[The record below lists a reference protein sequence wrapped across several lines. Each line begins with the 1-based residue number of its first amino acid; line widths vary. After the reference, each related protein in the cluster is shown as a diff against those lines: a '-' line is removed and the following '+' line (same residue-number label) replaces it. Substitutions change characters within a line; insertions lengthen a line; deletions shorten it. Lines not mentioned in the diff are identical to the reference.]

1 MRAAAARRN
10 LALRS
15 NEADVNECL
24 FQIWS
29 TKLGSDAARSWG
41 NHLIAINELEGR
53 VRVRPPPPPF
63 REETTNQKLTFLN
76 RRAKEKHEFPPF
88 FKAAVARRPSV
99 HWGFG
104 ELSLLVEVGR
114 FRWTGNI
121 SKELCSGLKCAA
133 KMKCKMEASVKRDP
147 RITAEKL
154 AVGK

>member
-1 MRAAAARRN
+1 M
-10 LALRS
+10 
-15 NEADVNECL
+15 NECL

-53 VRVRPPPPPF
+53 VRVRPPPPPL

-88 FKAAVARRPSV
+88 FKAAVETQSLGSV

-104 ELSLLVEVGR
+104 EFSLSRSRSVGSVGR
-114 FRWTGNI
+114 EI
-121 SKELCSGLKCAA
+121 SRKSYVPA
-133 KMKCKMEASVKRDP
+133 
-147 RITAEKL
+147 
-154 AVGK
+154 

>member
-1 MRAAAARRN
+1 MPLSN
-10 LALRS
+10 L
-15 NEADVNECL
+15 EHE
-24 FQIWS
+24 
-29 TKLGSDAARSWG
+29 ARSARTLLARSGG

-53 VRVRPPPPPF
+53 VRVRPPPPPL

-88 FKAAVARRPSV
+88 FKAAV
-99 HWGFG
+99 
-104 ELSLLVEVGR
+104 ETLSLGARVRPLGIWGALSLSLSVEVGR

-133 KMKCKMEASVKRDP
+133 KMKCQMEASVERDP